1 MCIRDSTT
9 TYRQLKPI
17 YDEYR
22 KSPDKEKYLRGHESE
37 IIPVS
42 YTHLKALEDAYRTK
56 MKDAEPKK
64 EGAEKALP
72 ELTEGQ
78 TLSVAAAII
87 KEGKSSP
94 PQHFTEDT
102 LLSAMETAG
111 KEDMPED
118 AERKGLGRCV

>member
-1 MCIRDSTT
+1 MFAAGNTT
-9 TYRQLKPI
+9 NVKDR
-17 YDEYR
+17 
-22 KSPDKEKYLRGHESE
+22 
-37 IIPVS
+37 
-42 YTHLKALEDAYRTK
+42 AK

-94 PQHFTEDT
+94 PQHFTEDICC
-102 LLSAMETAG
+102 
-111 KEDMPED
+111 
-118 AERKGLGRCV
+118 ERGIRNHP